1 MLDLNVYGSSKPFQ
15 WTHEHLNRV
24 LSTGTDPV
32 LKNPL
37 IINAFR
43 AIDRADFTPEEKVDL
58 AYLDKGID
66 IGYSEQMTS
75 PSTIGRML
83 EILEPQYGGNYL
95 HLGTGTGYL
104 GSLLGFI
111 AGKQG
116 RVYSLERVLWL
127 WEKARG
133 NLKKYPQLTS
143 TSFLLRD
150 GQFGL
155 DDKAP
160 YDGIILSFTTPEIS
174 RALIKQLKPGGKLL
188 VPQNGYKL
196 KVIQKL
202 PDESVV
208 EDSHIGF
215 IFNEIKPGLA

>member
-1 MLDLNVYGSSKPFQ
+1 MLDLNIYGSAKPFQ

-24 LSTGTDPV
+24 LSTGSDPV
-32 LKNPL
+32 LKNPI

-43 AIDRADFTPEEKVDL
+43 AIDRGDFTPEDKLDL
-58 AYLDKGID
+58 AYQDKPIE

-75 PSTIGRML
+75 PSTIGKML
-83 EILEPQYGGNYL
+83 EILQPQYGGNYL

-127 WEKARG
+127 WEKARK
-133 NLKKYPQLTS
+133 NLKKYPQLST
-143 TSFLLRD
+143 TSFLFRD

-155 DDKAP
+155 EDKSP
-160 YDGIILSFTTPEIS
+160 YDGIILSYTLDKVPE
-174 RALIKQLKPGGKLL
+174 ALVNQLNIGGKLL
-188 VPQNGYKL
+188 IPQPDYSL
-196 KVIQKL
+196 RVVQKL
-202 PDESVV
+202 QGDDIA
-208 EDSHIGF
+208 EDSYSGF
-215 IFNEIKPGLA
+215 IFTPIKPGIA